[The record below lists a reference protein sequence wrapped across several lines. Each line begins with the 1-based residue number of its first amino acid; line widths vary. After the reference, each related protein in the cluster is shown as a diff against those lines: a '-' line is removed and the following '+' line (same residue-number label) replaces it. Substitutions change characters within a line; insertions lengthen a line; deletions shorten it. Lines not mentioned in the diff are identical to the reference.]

1 MIPHSL
7 LSDEIF
13 ANELSQR
20 GCRAGDP
27 GLRERV
33 TACRKRV
40 RLNRTMHKPATACN
54 QSDEIIPE
62 PDSAASQS
70 RQYTE
75 EYSPAVDGK
84 LVEEQEAG
92 IT

>member
-1 MIPHSL
+1 MNPHSL

-13 ANELSQR
+13 AIELSQR
-20 GCRAGDP
+20 SRRSPDP
-27 GLRERV
+27 GLRDRV

-40 RLNRTMHKPATACN
+40 RHNRTTHKPVTVCN

-62 PDSAASQS
+62 PDSAPSQS
-70 RQYTE
+70 HQYTE
-75 EYSPAVDGK
+75 EYSPGVGGR
-84 LVEEQEAG
+84 LVEEQEVG